1 MFCDER
7 KVNKRVMTKRRSI
20 FYSTVKEEVDFCSN
34 NRTCE
39 SSRHAL
45 VSLLSKAASSFK
57 PSNSSSKAS
66 SNVT

>member
-7 KVNKRVMTKRRSI
+7 KVNKRVMTKGPFFI
-20 FYSTVKEEVDFCSN
+20 QLLKEEDDFCSN
-34 NRTCE
+34 NRSCE